1 MARSK
6 TSAREQHHPHAMG
19 AAALLIVQKAL
30 ETLVKHGL
38 ITKDQLTEIYESA
51 RQEHEEKRHA
61 FGGAAIH
68 EKVTEHIR
76 HASEGHW
83 PPDDIQ

>member
-1 MARSK
+1 MASSK
-6 TSAREQHHPHAMG
+6 TSATEQHHSHEMG

-38 ITKDQLTEIYESA
+38 ITKEQLTEIYESA
-51 RQEHEEKRHA
+51 RQEHEQKRHA
-61 FGGAAIH
+61 FRETAVH
-68 EKVTEHIR
+68 EKVAKHIR
-76 HASEGHW
+76 HAGEGHW